1 MTDHKARFVTEPT
14 IALMGQM
21 ALVPKGVAQMLDW
34 VKSRAPECV
43 PDEITD
49 SSSDIDK
56 MQALFPH
63 DLTQDGR
70 LLTDNELMVELAG
83 RGCYLS
89 FGNKAGRKTNREYI
103 AHTQEGAVPHRSITY
118 HAKLTFFIAGVSR
131 RVSHELI
138 RNYVGAD
145 RTEEGA
151 PSQQSTRYVEN
162 PGFFVVHPRYLEES
176 QTLYRLAFERIC
188 AESYGTYRQTI
199 ADEIES
205 HQRITGQKPKGMAY
219 KRILESASSLL
230 PHSTE
235 TSFMWTTNP
244 AALAK
249 MALERDNEF
258 ADLEFQRLMRKWKR
272 VVMEHC
278 PNLFPAAHMSEGL

>member
-1 MTDHKARFVTEPT
+1 MTAKFVTEPT
-14 IALMGQM
+14 IALMGEM
-21 ALVPKGVAQMLDW
+21 ALIPSGVAQMLDW
-34 VKSRAPECV
+34 VKSRAPECI

-49 SSSDIDK
+49 ESSDEQK
-56 MQALFPH
+56 MHALFPH
-63 DLTQDGR
+63 DLTDGDR
-70 LLTDNELMVELAG
+70 KLTDNELMVELAG

-89 FGNKAGRKTNREYI
+89 FGNKAGRKTNRAYI
-103 AHTQEGAVPHRSITY
+103 EHTQEGAVPHRSITY

-151 PSQQSTRYVEN
+151 PSQQSTRYVQN
-162 PGFFVVHPRYLEES
+162 PGFFVVHPRYLQEGPERY
-176 QTLYRLAFERIC
+176 LRARFEMSCID
-188 AESYGTYRQTI
+188 SYERYKQSI
-199 ADEIES
+199 ADEIKMHES
-205 HQRITGQKPKGMAY
+205 LHGERPKGMDY
-219 KRILESASSLL
+219 KRILESASSFL

-258 ADLEFQRLMRKWKR
+258 ADLEFQRLMRQWKR
-272 VVMEHC
+272 LVMAHC
-278 PNLFPAAHMSEGL
+278 PNLFPQPHMREGL